1 MGEGTSG
8 GNMAEI
14 VPGQGQ
20 GEPGK
25 LHISAPEEA
34 PQAFVLDQP
43 VVRIGRLPEPENDL
57 VLQHGLV
64 SRRHAQIYCDRDP
77 HRIVDL
83 DSSNGT
89 TVNDIPLPANEVRE
103 LHDGDVIAIGPF
115 TVRYEAPRPVEEPA
129 AEEIEAAAPEG
140 EPVAPEVD
148 EGAGWAE
155 ETGGP
160 AEEEPTEEPDLLAG
174 LRLEEAPAVPEP
186 PEPPRRTQAPSE
198 DGDRPWVGM
207 PRNRSRWLQ
216 YLPYIYSEHPFL
228 GRYLLI
234 FEDLFGPL
242 DQIVAHF
249 DLYLDPRTA
258 PETFLSTLAEWLGLV
273 LDDRWPAE
281 RRRAI
286 LRSAVELYDYRGTK
300 VGMTRLL
307 EASTGCE
314 VEIDEQVAGPHSFQ
328 VTIHQRLGQEV
339 DEGMVRN
346 LIDTNKPAHT
356 VYSLELR

>member
-1 MGEGTSG
+1 
-8 GNMAEI
+8 MADS
-14 VPGQGQ
+14 VPGKGP

-34 PQAFVLDQP
+34 PQTFALDKP
-43 VVRIGRLPEPENDL
+43 VVRIGRLPAPENDL

-77 HRIVDL
+77 LRIVDL
-83 DSSNGT
+83 GSSNGT
-89 TVNDIPLPANEVRE
+89 TVNEIPLPANEVRE
-103 LHDGDVIAIGPF
+103 LHEGDVIAIGPF
-115 TVRYEAPRPVEEPA
+115 TMRYEAPRTAQEPA
-129 AEEIEAAAPEG
+129 AEAAEGEAQAPEAG
-140 EPVAPEVD
+140 EGAEQTEEPEVP
-148 EGAGWAE
+148 AAE
-155 ETGGP
+155 Q
-160 AEEEPTEEPDLLAG
+160 EPTEEPDLLAG
-174 LRLEEAPAVPEP
+174 LRLEEAPAAPEP
-186 PEPPRRTQAPSE
+186 PAPPSRAQEPSDDGRT
-198 DGDRPWVGM
+198 PWVGM
-207 PRNRSRWLQ
+207 PRDRSRWLQ
-216 YLPYIYSEHPFL
+216 YLPYVYSEHPFL
-228 GRYLLI
+228 GRYLLL

-242 DQIVAHF
+242 DQVIGHF

-314 VEIDEQVAGPHSFQ
+314 VEIEEQAAGPHSFR
-328 VTIHQRLGQEV
+328 VTIHQEPDREI

-356 VYSLELR
+356 VYSLEIQ

>member
-1 MGEGTSG
+1 
-8 GNMAEI
+8 MAEI
-14 VPGQGQ
+14 GPGKSQ

-34 PQAFVLDQP
+34 PQTFVLDRP

-83 DSSNGT
+83 GSSNGSM
-89 TVNDIPLPANEVRE
+89 VNDIPLPANEVRD
-103 LHDGDVIAIGPF
+103 LHDGDVIVIGPF
-115 TVRYEAPRPVEEPA
+115 TMRYEAPRAVEEPA
-129 AEEIEAAAPEG
+129 AERIGDAVPPER
-140 EPVAPEVD
+140 E
-148 EGAGWAE
+148 AE
-155 ETGGP
+155 EPEAP
-160 AEEEPTEEPDLLAG
+160 AEEQEAREEPDLLAV
-174 LRLEEAPAVPEP
+174 LRLEEAPAAPAP
-186 PEPPRRTQAPSE
+186 PEPPRRTEAPSD
-198 DGDRPWVGM
+198 DGRMPWVGM
-207 PRNRSRWLQ
+207 PRDRSRWLQ

-242 DQIVAHF
+242 DQVIGHF
-249 DLYLDPRTA
+249 DLFLDPRTA
-258 PETFLSTLAEWLGLV
+258 PETFLSTLAGWLGLV

-281 RRRAI
+281 RRRAV

-314 VEIDEQVAGPHSFQ
+314 VEIEEQVAGPHSFR
-328 VTIHQRLGQEV
+328 VTIRGRAGRDV

-356 VYSLELR
+356 VYSLEIL

>member
-1 MGEGTSG
+1 
-8 GNMAEI
+8 MAEI
-14 VPGQGQ
+14 VPGNGQ

-25 LHISAPEEA
+25 LQISAPDEA
-34 PQAFVLDQP
+34 PQTFVLDKP

-77 HRIVDL
+77 LRIVDL
-83 DSSNGT
+83 GSSNGT

-103 LHDGDVIAIGPF
+103 LHDGDVIAVGPF
-115 TVRYEAPRPVEEPA
+115 TMRYEAPRPVEQPA
-129 AEEIEAAAPEG
+129 AELLEAAVAPEG
-140 EPVAPEVD
+140 EAEVQEVD
-148 EGAGWAE
+148 EGAGQAE
-155 ETGGP
+155 EP
-160 AEEEPTEEPDLLAG
+160 EAAEEPDLLAG
-174 LRLEEAPAVPEP
+174 LRLEEAPAGPVP
-186 PEPPRRTQAPSE
+186 PEPPHRTQAPSE
-198 DGDRPWVGM
+198 DGRRAWVGM
-207 PRNRSRWLQ
+207 PRDRSRWLQ

-242 DQIVAHF
+242 DQVVGHF
-249 DLYLDPRTA
+249 DLFLDPRTA

-300 VGMTRLL
+300 VGMTKLL

-314 VEIDEQVAGPHSFQ
+314 VEIEEQVAGPHSFQ
-328 VTIHQRLGQEV
+328 VTIHRGADRDV
-339 DEGMVRN
+339 DEAMVRN

-356 VYSLELR
+356 VYSLQIR

>member
-1 MGEGTSG
+1 
-8 GNMAEI
+8 MAENL
-14 VPGQGQ
+14 PAAGQGA
-20 GEPGK
+20 PGK
-25 LHISAPEEA
+25 LHISAPEEE
-34 PQAFVLDQP
+34 PQTFVLDQP

-89 TVNDIPLPANEVRE
+89 AINEIPLPANEVRE

-115 TVRYEAPRPVEEPA
+115 TLRYEAPRPPEELPA
-129 AEEIEAAAPEG
+129 AGVESEAPSEETPEG
-140 EPVAPEVD
+140 ERVEED
-148 EGAGWAE
+148 EE
-155 ETGGP
+155 QV
-160 AEEEPTEEPDLLAG
+160 EEPDLLAG
-174 LRLEEAPAVPEP
+174 LRLEEAPLAPEP
-186 PEPPRRTQAPSE
+186 PEPPRRTEAPRE
-198 DGDRPWVGM
+198 DGRTPWVGM
-207 PRNRSRWLQ
+207 PRDRSRWLQ
-216 YLPYIYSEHPFL
+216 YLPYIYAEHPFL

-242 DQIVAHF
+242 DQVVGHF
-249 DLYLDPRTA
+249 DLFLDPRTA
-258 PETFLSTLAEWLGLV
+258 PESFLSTLAEWLGLV

-300 VGMTRLL
+300 VGMTKLL
-307 EASTGCE
+307 EASTGCQ
-314 VEIDEQVAGPHSFQ
+314 VEIEEQVAGPHSFQ
-328 VTIHQRLGQEV
+328 VTIHQGAEGEI

-356 VYSLELR
+356 VYSLEIR

>member
-1 MGEGTSG
+1 MEEGNSG
-8 GNMAEI
+8 GDMAEI
-14 VPGQGQ
+14 VPGKGQ

-34 PQAFVLDQP
+34 PQTFVLDKP

-77 HRIVDL
+77 LRIVDL
-83 DSSNGT
+83 GSSNGT

-103 LHDGDVIAIGPF
+103 LHDGDVVTIGPF
-115 TVRYEAPRPVEEPA
+115 TVRYEAPHAV
-129 AEEIEAAAPEG
+129 G
-140 EPVAPEVD
+140 EPVAEGIEAAVPAKGEPE
-148 EGAGWAE
+148 AQQAE
-155 ETGGP
+155 EP
-160 AEEEPTEEPDLLAG
+160 APPAADQEATEEPDLLAG
-174 LRLEEAPAVPEP
+174 LRLEEAPAAPEP
-186 PEPPRRTQAPSE
+186 PEPPRRTQAPSD
-198 DGDRPWVGM
+198 DGRRAWVGM
-207 PRNRSRWLQ
+207 PRDRSRWLQ

-234 FEDLFGPL
+234 FEDLFGPF
-242 DQIVAHF
+242 DQVVGHF
-249 DLYLDPRTA
+249 DLFLDPRTA

-300 VGMTRLL
+300 VGMTKLL

-314 VEIDEQVAGPHSFQ
+314 VEVEEHAAGPHSFH
-328 VTIHQRLGQEV
+328 VTIHQRPDQDV

-356 VYSLELR
+356 VYQLEIES